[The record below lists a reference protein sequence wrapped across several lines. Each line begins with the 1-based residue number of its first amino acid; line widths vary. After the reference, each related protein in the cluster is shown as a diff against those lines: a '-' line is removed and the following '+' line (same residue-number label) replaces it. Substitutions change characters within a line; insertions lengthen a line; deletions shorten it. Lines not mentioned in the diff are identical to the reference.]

1 MIKKGEFTMK
11 KFIPILLA
19 ASLILSMAG
28 CNSGN
33 NNAQARAADGLSQEA
48 TTQGTTSE
56 PSGFDYQMLSFLEN
70 YDQYRYDGEM
80 NVLYLVSTTVA
91 EYFVNSYAAWKP
103 VLKEHNINLE
113 MVGPPVY
120 TDESLIN
127 TLESA
132 LASQK
137 YDLILLYPIAPSAIT
152 PYLTTAWNDYKTPIV
167 GYAFSPETQCG
178 HYYMGTSY
186 YEAGKVMGQSILKY
200 VDANKD
206 YFDTLDTIPVAI
218 YKNSAGA
225 EQYQRIVGAM
235 DILNADGR
243 FSLIN
248 EYEANGE
255 SACLTATETV
265 LNSYPDVEVILT
277 QIDND
282 VTGAYQA
289 ISSGAYACSDYLS
302 LWGFDA
308 TGAVCAQM
316 YQDGVDGYVQGSTF
330 IDHKKAAEAMTELL
344 PILIGAAKQDVMIDF
359 KEEEADRMG
368 KLLAE
373 YYVTVTP
380 DNTDEYYTPN

>member
-1 MIKKGEFTMK
+1 MK
-11 KFIPILLA
+11 KFLSLMLSVALVLSLVACSGGTPQ
-19 ASLILSMAG
+19 ASTPP
-28 CNSGN
+28 
-33 NNAQARAADGLSQEA
+33 SQEP
-48 TTQGTTSE
+48 SNSVE
-56 PSGFDYQMLSFLEN
+56 PSQTPVASPDDPSGYAYDMIAFLED
-70 YDQYRYDGEM
+70 YDHYRYEGEI
-80 NVLYLVSTTVA
+80 NVLYLVCTTVA
-91 EYFVNSYAAWKP
+91 EYFVNSFAVWEP
-103 VLKEHNINLE
+103 LLKEHNIN
-113 MVGPPVY
+113 MDMIGPPSY

-127 TLESA
+127 TMESA

-137 YDLILLYPIAPSAIT
+137 YDLILLYPITPSAIT
-152 PYLTTAWNDYKTPIV
+152 PYLDSAWNDYKTPVV

-186 YEAGKVMGQSILKY
+186 YEAGKVMGQSILEY
-200 VDANKD
+200 VDANKA

-265 LNSYPDVEVILT
+265 LTSYPEVEILLT

-289 ISSGAYACSDYLS
+289 VSSGAYPCSDYLS
-302 LWGFDA
+302 IWGFDA

-316 YQDGVDGYVQGSTF
+316 YQDGVDGYVQGSSF
-330 IDHKKAAEAMTELL
+330 IDHEQAAAAMLELL
-344 PILIGAAKQDVMIDF
+344 PILVGAAKQDTLIEF
-359 KEEEADRMG
+359 KTEEAERLG
-368 KLLAE
+368 QLLAE

-380 DNTDEYYTPN
+380 GNVSDYYTP